1 MLTHSFRT
9 WMLALLAVALTAA
22 GLLVAQP
29 AAAATPTSVPTPV
42 VTPTL
47 TDDEAA
53 AILFMREEEKMA
65 RDLYNA
71 FADQWN
77 WPIFSNIA
85 VSEQRHFDSVGIL
98 ITRYGLTDPA
108 AGNAPGEFTDPALQA
123 LYDDLLAQG
132 STSLTAALQVG
143 VTVEETDIADLDK
156 RLATVTQFDVKRVFT
171 MLRRGSVHHL
181 AAFNAQ
187 LDQ

>member
-1 MLTHSFRT
+1 MLTRSFRT
-9 WMLALLAVALTAA
+9 WTLALLAVALTAA

-29 AAAATPTSVPTPV
+29 AAAAAPAPSPV

-47 TDDEAA
+47 TNEEAA

-71 FADQWN
+71 FADQWG

-85 VSEQRHFDSVGIL
+85 VSEQRHFDSVGML
-98 ITRYGLTDPA
+98 IDRYGLDDPA
-108 AGNAPGEFTDPALQA
+108 AGNAPGVFTDPTIQA

-132 STSLTAALQVG
+132 SESLTAALQVG

-156 RLATVTQFDVKRVFT
+156 RLAEVTQFDVKRVFT
-171 MLRRGSVHHL
+171 MLRRGSTHHL

-187 LDQ
+187 LGQ